1 MLIISSI
8 ILNSLKYWYAR
19 DDKFYSAEDP
29 YTGDWAHFR
38 NADPFR
44 RPAPLISV
52 QELC

>member
-8 ILNSLKYWYAR
+8 ILNSLEYWYAR
-19 DDKFYSAEDP
+19 DDKFYSAENP

-44 RPAPLISV
+44 
-52 QELC
+52 